1 MAMTTMK
8 DWVETYLAKDDNEY
22 EIVESIGH
30 MMVEWYNEHGW
41 INASEKFDNVMEGL
55 LVNVRPA
62 IMKRCRELMEAC
74 EEKPAETTQDREE
87 WEANQVQLPHPDPQG
102 ALATVFSSFQ
112 PISQEEHDEHVQEL
126 EDWSLELEQLAATI
140 GIDTARGESL
150 QDSTASAAKEDS
162 DNESS
167 LSSEDRAYWLRRA
180 GAPIEKGRS
189 KGKSKGAASDVTQL
203 PGSLEASQ
211 GTTSSGQAEDNF

>member
-1 MAMTTMK
+1 MK

-22 EIVESIGH
+22 DTVESMGH

-102 ALATVFSSFQ
+102 ALATVFSSSQ

-150 QDSTASAAKEDS
+150 QEAAAPAPAMKAQGSSEWEDFCEAVGWEHTPVPASTASAASAAQPKRHHMPS
-162 DNESS
+162 V
-167 LSSEDRAYWLRRA
+167 LHLR
-180 GAPIEKGRS
+180 GEYH
-189 KGKSKGAASDVTQL
+189 T
-203 PGSLEASQ
+203 
-211 GTTSSGQAEDNF
+211 